1 MLYAGS
7 NLDKARRI
15 FERTSKHRP
24 RTLFL
29 SDLAKAYADL
39 GQFDDAWRDDHDR
52 DIHGAHDLISR
63 GTSCG

>member
-7 NLDKARRI
+7 NLDKARRS

-39 GQFDDAWRDDHDR
+39 GQFDDAWRCYHEATTT
-52 DIHGAHDLISR
+52 IEISMAR
-63 GTSCG
+63 MT